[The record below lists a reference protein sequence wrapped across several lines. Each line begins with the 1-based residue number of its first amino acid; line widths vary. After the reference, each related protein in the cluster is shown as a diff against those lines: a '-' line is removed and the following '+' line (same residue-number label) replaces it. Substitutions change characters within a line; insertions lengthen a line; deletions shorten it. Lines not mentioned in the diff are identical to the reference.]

1 MGCSHKEVR
10 ISFSLVSD
18 FSGVLEQFARG
29 NVGVRFSEF
38 GPTRKG
44 KLLTVR
50 IVRTEKRCQCQNIAR
65 TFHGGAV
72 DILLE
77 LFAKQVSTIVE
88 RKFHIP
94 TGLSESDFINRHI
107 MPLKQLL
114 VEDDKDTKL
123 EENHIPILIVVPN
136 TIVPLSYQ
144 LERIRESINDIQLG
158 HIIKPEWFE
167 NAKGLST
174 PDKPYLL
181 IDVETGYAMKNTTP
195 KKCVKTFKDEAR
207 FALTVDEGIALIAH
221 FPEVLE
227 SHWVDLPGSVLIHK
241 FVGEDVMKRGMLSSL
256 PPAFAKAT
264 FVPTL
269 NYKYYN
275 YLRLYYIYE
284 VTETP
289 YSGSA
294 SCAKRLSL

>member
-1 MGCSHKEVR
+1 V
-10 ISFSLVSD
+10 
-18 FSGVLEQFARG
+18 EQYARG
-29 NVGVRFSEF
+29 NVGFKL
-38 GPTRKG
+38 GPTRKR
-44 KLLTVR
+44 KLFTIR
-50 IVRTEKRCQCQNIAR
+50 IIRTQKRCQCQKIVR
-65 TFHGGAV
+65 IFHGGAV
-72 DILLE
+72 DILAE
-77 LFAKQVSTIVE
+77 LFAREVNTIME
-88 RKFHIP
+88 RRFHIP
-94 TGLSESDFINRHI
+94 TGLSESDFVNRYI
-107 MPLKQLL
+107 IPLKQLL
-114 VEDDKDTKL
+114 AKNIKYTKI
-123 EENHIPILIVVPN
+123 EESHIPILLVVPD

-144 LERIRESINDIQLG
+144 LERIRENLNDIQLE

-167 NAKGLST
+167 NAKGVST

-181 IDVETGYAMKNTTP
+181 LDVETGYVMKNTTP
-195 KKCVKTFKDEAR
+195 KKCVKTFKDKGR
-207 FALTVDEGIALIAH
+207 FALTVDEGIALVSH

-241 FVGEDVMKRGMLSSL
+241 FVGEEVMKRGMLSSL

-294 SCAKRLSL
+294 SCGKRLSL

>member
-1 MGCSHKEVR
+1 
-10 ISFSLVSD
+10 
-18 FSGVLEQFARG
+18 
-29 NVGVRFSEF
+29 
-38 GPTRKG
+38 
-44 KLLTVR
+44 
-50 IVRTEKRCQCQNIAR
+50 
-65 TFHGGAV
+65 V
-72 DILLE
+72 DILIE
-77 LFAKQVSTIVE
+77 LFSQQLNTIIE
-88 RKFHIP
+88 KKFHAP
-94 TGLSESDFINRHI
+94 TGLSESDFISRHI

-114 VEDDKDTKL
+114 VKNDKDTKIDKSR
-123 EENHIPILIVVPN
+123 IPIVVVVPH

-158 HIIKPEWFE
+158 HLIKPEWFE
-167 NAKGLST
+167 NAKGVST

-181 IDVETGYAMKNTTP
+181 LDVETGHAMKNTPP
-195 KKCVKTFKDEAR
+195 KKCVQNFRDAGR
-207 FALTVDEGIALIAH
+207 FALTVDEGIALISH

-227 SHWVDLPGSVLIHK
+227 SHWIDLPGSVLIHK

-269 NYKYYN
+269 NYLYYN

-284 VTETP
+284 LTETP

-294 SCAKRLSL
+294 SCANRLSL

>member
-1 MGCSHKEVR
+1 MLGGPDSKESKSTSLTLFTSSDNLR
-10 ISFSLVSD
+10 PISPVYKFRSAHLA
-18 FSGVLEQFARG
+18 SGVLWLVLAR
-29 NVGVRFSEF
+29 
-38 GPTRKG
+38 
-44 KLLTVR
+44 
-50 IVRTEKRCQCQNIAR
+50 I
-65 TFHGGAV
+65 FHGGVV
-72 DILLE
+72 DILVE
-77 LFAKQVSTIVE
+77 LFSLQIKTIIE
-88 RKFHIP
+88 KKFHLP

-114 VEDDKDTKL
+114 VNNDKDTKID
-123 EENHIPILIVVPN
+123 ESCIPILVVVPH

-144 LERIRESINDIQLG
+144 LERIRESIHDIQLE
-158 HIIKPEWFE
+158 HTTKPEWFE
-167 NAKGLST
+167 NAKGVST

-181 IDVETGYAMKNTTP
+181 VDVESGYTMKNTTP
-195 KKCVKTFKDEAR
+195 KKCAQIFRDEGR
-207 FALTVDEGIALIAH
+207 FALTIEEGIALISH

-241 FVGEDVMKRGMLSSL
+241 FVGDDVMKRGMLSSL

-269 NYKYYN
+269 NYLYYN

-294 SCAKRLSL
+294 SCGNRLSC

>member
-1 MGCSHKEVR
+1 M
-10 ISFSLVSD
+10 
-18 FSGVLEQFARG
+18 
-29 NVGVRFSEF
+29 
-38 GPTRKG
+38 
-44 KLLTVR
+44 
-50 IVRTEKRCQCQNIAR
+50 
-65 TFHGGAV
+65 
-72 DILLE
+72 DILEE
-77 LFAKQVSTIVE
+77 LFARQVKTILE
-88 RKFHIP
+88 RKFHILS
-94 TGLSESDFINRHI
+94 GLGETDFVNNHI

-114 VEDDKDTKL
+114 AEKIEDNRK
-123 EENHIPILIVVPN
+123 EENHIPLLIVIPN
-136 TIVPLSYQ
+136 AIVPLSNQ
-144 LERIRESINDIQLG
+144 LERIRESINDIQLE
-158 HIIKPEWFE
+158 HTIKPEWFE
-167 NAKGLST
+167 NAKGVST
-174 PDKPYLL
+174 PDEPYLL
-181 IDVETGYAMKNTTP
+181 LDVETGYAMKNITP
-195 KKCVKTFKDEAR
+195 KKCVQTFNDEGR
-207 FALTVDEGIALIAH
+207 LALTVDEGIALIFH

-241 FVGEDVMKRGMLSSL
+241 FVGEEVMKRGMLSSL

>member
-1 MGCSHKEVR
+1 
-10 ISFSLVSD
+10 
-18 FSGVLEQFARG
+18 
-29 NVGVRFSEF
+29 VGI
-38 GPTRKG
+38 
-44 KLLTVR
+44 LT
-50 IVRTEKRCQCQNIAR
+50 
-65 TFHGGAV
+65 
-72 DILLE
+72 E
-77 LFAKQVSTIVE
+77 LFSQQIKTITE
-88 RKFHIP
+88 RRFHEA

-114 VEDDKDTKL
+114 VNNDKDTTID
-123 EENHIPILIVVPN
+123 ESRIPILVVVPH

-144 LERIRESINDIQLG
+144 LEMIRESINDVQLE
-158 HIIKPEWFE
+158 HLIKPEWFE
-167 NAKGLST
+167 NAKGVST
-174 PDKPYLL
+174 PDRPYILL
-181 IDVETGYAMKNTTP
+181 DVETGYAMKNTPP
-195 KKCVKTFKDEAR
+195 KKCVQRFRDAGR
-207 FALTVDEGIALIAH
+207 FALTVDEGIALISH
-221 FPEVLE
+221 FPGVLE
-227 SHWVDLPGSVLIHK
+227 SHWIDLPGSVLIHK

-269 NYKYYN
+269 NYIYYN

>member
-1 MGCSHKEVR
+1 LCR
-10 ISFSLVSD
+10 IGYSYKGERTALSIVSD
-18 FSGVLEQFARG
+18 FSGVVEQYARENAG
-29 NVGVRFSEF
+29 CKL
-38 GPTRKG
+38 GPTGKR
-44 KLLTVR
+44 KLLIVR
-50 IVRTEKRCQCQNIAR
+50 IVRTEKRCQCQKIAR
-65 TFHGGAV
+65 IFHGGAV
-72 DILLE
+72 DILGE
-77 LFAKQVSTIVE
+77 LFARQVNTIIE

-94 TGLSESDFINRHI
+94 AGLSESDFVSRHI

-114 VEDDKDTKL
+114 VENDKDTKI

-144 LERIRESINDIQLG
+144 LERIRESIRDIQLG

-167 NAKGLST
+167 NAKGVST

-181 IDVETGYAMKNTTP
+181 LDVEAGYVMKNTTP
-195 KKCVKTFKDEAR
+195 KKCVKIFKDEGR
-207 FALTVDEGIALIAH
+207 FALNVDEGIALISH

-241 FVGEDVMKRGMLSSL
+241 FVGEEVMKRGMLSSL

>member
-1 MGCSHKEVR
+1 MS
-10 ISFSLVSD
+10 IVSD
-18 FSGVLEQFARG
+18 FSGVVEQYVRG
-29 NVGVRFSEF
+29 NIGFKL
-38 GPTRKG
+38 GPTGKR
-44 KLLTVR
+44 KLLITR
-50 IVRTEKRCQCQNIAR
+50 IVRTEKRCQCQKTGRIL
-65 TFHGGAV
+65 HGGVV
-72 DILLE
+72 DILGE
-77 LFAKQVSTIVE
+77 LFAKQVKTIIG
-88 RKFHIP
+88 RKLHIP
-94 TGLSESDFINRHI
+94 TGLSESDFVDRHI

-114 VEDDKDTKL
+114 ANNIKDPKIK
-123 EENHIPILIVVPN
+123 ESHIPILIVLPN

-144 LERIRESINDIQLG
+144 LERIRENLNDIQLD

-167 NAKGLST
+167 NAKGVST

-181 IDVETGYAMKNTTP
+181 LDVETGYVMKNTTP
-195 KKCVKTFKDEAR
+195 KKCVKTFQDEGR

-221 FPEVLE
+221 FPEVLQ

-241 FVGEDVMKRGMLSSL
+241 FVGEEVMKRGMLSSL

-294 SCAKRLSL
+294 SCEKRLLL

>member
-1 MGCSHKEVR
+1 
-10 ISFSLVSD
+10 
-18 FSGVLEQFARG
+18 
-29 NVGVRFSEF
+29 
-38 GPTRKG
+38 
-44 KLLTVR
+44 
-50 IVRTEKRCQCQNIAR
+50 
-65 TFHGGAV
+65 V
-72 DILLE
+72 DILVE
-77 LFAKQVSTIVE
+77 LFSQQIKTIIE
-88 RKFHIP
+88 KKFHVP

-114 VEDDKDTKL
+114 VRNDKDTKI
-123 EENHIPILIVVPN
+123 EGRGIPILVVVPH

-144 LERIRESINDIQLG
+144 LERIRESINDIQLE
-158 HIIKPEWFE
+158 HLIKPEWFE
-167 NAKGLST
+167 NAKGVST

-181 IDVETGYAMKNTTP
+181 LDVETGYAMKNTTP
-195 KKCVKTFKDEAR
+195 KKCVQTFSDKGR
-207 FALTVDEGIALIAH
+207 FALTVEEGIALISH

-227 SHWVDLPGSVLIHK
+227 SHWIDLPGSVLIHK
-241 FVGEDVMKRGMLSSL
+241 FVGEDVMKRDMLSSL

-269 NYKYYN
+269 NYLYYN

-294 SCAKRLSL
+294 SCANRLSL

>member
-1 MGCSHKEVR
+1 MDTL
-10 ISFSLVSD
+10 I
-18 FSGVLEQFARG
+18 
-29 NVGVRFSEF
+29 
-38 GPTRKG
+38 
-44 KLLTVR
+44 
-50 IVRTEKRCQCQNIAR
+50 
-65 TFHGGAV
+65 
-72 DILLE
+72 E
-77 LFAKQVSTIVE
+77 LFAKQVNTIIE

-94 TGLSESDFINRHI
+94 TGLSESEFVNRHL

-114 VEDDKDTKL
+114 ARNIKGTKI
-123 EENHIPILIVVPN
+123 EKSHIPILTVIPN

-144 LERIRESINDIQLG
+144 LERTRESINDMQLE

-167 NAKGLST
+167 NAPGVST

-181 IDVETGYAMKNTTP
+181 IDVETGYTMKNTTP
-195 KKCVKTFKDEAR
+195 KKCVEIFNDQGR
-207 FALTVDEGIALIAH
+207 FALTVDEGITLISH

-269 NYKYYN
+269 NYIHYN

-294 SCAKRLSL
+294 SCASRLSL

>member
-1 MGCSHKEVR
+1 M
-10 ISFSLVSD
+10 
-18 FSGVLEQFARG
+18 
-29 NVGVRFSEF
+29 
-38 GPTRKG
+38 
-44 KLLTVR
+44 
-50 IVRTEKRCQCQNIAR
+50 
-65 TFHGGAV
+65 
-72 DILLE
+72 DILIE
-77 LFAKQVSTIVE
+77 LFAKQVNTIIE

-114 VEDDKDTKL
+114 AKNIKDTEIEKS
-123 EENHIPILIVVPN
+123 HTPILIVVPN

-144 LERIRESINDIQLG
+144 LERTRESINDIQLE

-167 NAKGLST
+167 NAQGVST

-195 KKCVKTFKDEAR
+195 KKCVKTFNDAGR
-207 FALTVDEGIALIAH
+207 FALTVDEGIALISH
-221 FPEVLE
+221 SPEVLE

-241 FVGEDVMKRGMLSSL
+241 FVGEDAMKRGMLSSL

-294 SCAKRLSL
+294 SCASRLSL

>member
-1 MGCSHKEVR
+1 
-10 ISFSLVSD
+10 
-18 FSGVLEQFARG
+18 
-29 NVGVRFSEF
+29 
-38 GPTRKG
+38 
-44 KLLTVR
+44 
-50 IVRTEKRCQCQNIAR
+50 
-65 TFHGGAV
+65 V
-72 DILLE
+72 DILIE
-77 LFAKQVSTIVE
+77 LFAKQVSTITE
-88 RKFHIP
+88 RKFHIS
-94 TGLSESDFINRHI
+94 TGLSESDFVNRYI
-107 MPLKQLL
+107 MPLNQLL
-114 VEDDKDTKL
+114 VENDKDIKI
-123 EENHIPILIVVPN
+123 EESHIPILIVVPD
-136 TIVPLSYQ
+136 TVVPLSYQ
-144 LERIRESINDIQLG
+144 LERIRQNLNDIQLE

-167 NAKGLST
+167 NAKGVST
-174 PDKPYLL
+174 PDKPYLIL
-181 IDVETGYAMKNTTP
+181 DVETGYTMKNTTP
-195 KKCVKTFKDEAR
+195 KKCVKTFNDEGR
-207 FALTVDEGIALIAH
+207 FALTVDEGIALISH

-269 NYKYYN
+269 NYKYYD

>member
-1 MGCSHKEVR
+1 M
-10 ISFSLVSD
+10 D
-18 FSGVLEQFARG
+18 
-29 NVGVRFSEF
+29 
-38 GPTRKG
+38 
-44 KLLTVR
+44 
-50 IVRTEKRCQCQNIAR
+50 IVM
-65 TFHGGAV
+65 
-72 DILLE
+72 E
-77 LFAKQVSTIVE
+77 LFTKQVTTIIE

-94 TGLSESDFINRHI
+94 TGLSESDFVNRHI

-114 VEDDKDTKL
+114 AKNIKDTTI
-123 EENHIPILIVVPN
+123 EESHIPILIVIPN
-136 TIVPLSYQ
+136 NIVPLSYQ
-144 LERIRESINDIQLG
+144 LERTRESINDIQLE

-167 NAKGLST
+167 NAKGVST
-174 PDKPYLL
+174 PAKPYLL
-181 IDVETGYAMKNTTP
+181 LDVETGYGMKNTTP
-195 KKCVKTFKDEAR
+195 KKCVKIFSDEGR
-207 FALTVDEGIALIAH
+207 FALTVDEGIALIFH

-241 FVGEDVMKRGMLSSL
+241 FVGEEVMKRGMLSSL

-269 NYKYYN
+269 IYIYYN

-294 SCAKRLSL
+294 SCANRLSL